1 MLYYK
6 CPFLNGN
13 SNGLVPNSEL
23 KKQQVMTEVTEPLP
37 KQEELLAPTEIKNNL
52 LIVFQKVWFKSYNN
66 EYLYSTTMS

>member
-1 MLYYK
+1 
-6 CPFLNGN
+6 
-13 SNGLVPNSEL
+13 
-23 KKQQVMTEVTEPLP
+23 MTEVTEPLP